1 MFIRNEMG
9 ETSMHNQL
17 TRQDIKELQDEFA
30 YRDGPLKT
38 EIAHEKM
45 EAAAHGDRSENA
57 EYKEACHRY
66 YDNQSRMEH
75 ICQMLNTAS
84 IIDASDIIIG
94 VLNVGD
100 VVQVRFIEDDEIEEV
115 HLTTVLQA
123 DPEKFYVSIE
133 SPLGAALYRKEVGT
147 IVKISSPNG
156 DYSVKIEKLIK

>member
-1 MFIRNEMG
+1 MRWERLR
-9 ETSMHNQL
+9 MHNKL
-17 TRQDIKELQDEFA
+17 TRQDVKELQDELD
-30 YRDGPLKT
+30 YRSGPLKT

-75 ICQMLNTAS
+75 ICHMLNTAV
-84 IIDASDIIIG
+84 IIDGTDNLIG
-94 VLNVGD
+94 VLNLGD
-100 VVQVRFIEDDEIEEV
+100 VVQVRFIEDDEVQEV

-133 SPLGAALYRKEVGT
+133 SPLGAALYRKKVGT
-147 IVKISSPNG
+147 TVRISSPNG
-156 DYSVKIEKLIK
+156 DYSVKIEKLLK